1 MQTTRFKV
9 WLKSG
14 MQPVWPGIKFVR
26 PPEYITDDAVDV
38 TVESDGRDLR
48 SFIYDYGD
56 MFAGYV
62 QLRPEGETRNNP
74 KPIMGGPRRFRNS
87 AGSLKRQMSSGRT
100 RAI

>member
-38 TVESDGRDLR
+38 TVEVTGGISGA
-48 SFIYDYGD
+48 SFTTTGICLPVKASNVEWPNSCY
-56 MFAGYV
+56 
-62 QLRPEGETRNNP
+62 L
-74 KPIMGGPRRFRNS
+74 IRF
-87 AGSLKRQMSSGRT
+87 
-100 RAI
+100 